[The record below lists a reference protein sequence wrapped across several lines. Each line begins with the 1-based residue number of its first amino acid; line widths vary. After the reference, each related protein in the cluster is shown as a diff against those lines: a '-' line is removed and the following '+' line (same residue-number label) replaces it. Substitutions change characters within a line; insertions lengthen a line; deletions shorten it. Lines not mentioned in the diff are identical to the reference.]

1 MSGSGTGTP
10 VTVAET
16 NLAAL
21 RRMINEP
28 GTTTYTDALL
38 TTLIEAH
45 PVPDARGVDPWQ
57 WDYTTTPPTREANE
71 NWTATYDLNVTA
83 AEIWEEKAAVVAC
96 DYTTETDGAV
106 LNRNQVYEQY
116 MKIAQRF
123 RSRRVPGVLN
133 TVRLERVLTEDGTV
147 METTPILDRYE
158 QDDSN

>member
-1 MSGSGTGTP
+1 MSASATEKAT
-10 VTVAET
+10 
-16 NLAAL
+16 L
-21 RRMINEP
+21 RRMVNEP
-28 GTTTYTDALL
+28 TTATYSDV
-38 TTLIEAH
+38 LITAFIEDH

-71 NWTATYDLNVTA
+71 NWIATYDLNAAA
-83 AEIWEEKAAVVAC
+83 AEIWEEKAAAVAC
-96 DYTTETDGAV
+96 DFTIEADGAK

-116 MKIAQRF
+116 MKISQRF

-133 TVRLERVLTEDGTV
+133 TVRLERVLTEDGAV